1 MKLQK
6 FISYYK
12 PYKKI
17 FSLTLLCSLFVTV
30 STLCIPLIIKYITE
44 NLISNF
50 NDQNVKYVYLLG
62 GLMLLLIFIQFC
74 CHVFID
80 YYGHVMGA
88 KMEKDMSEELYEHIQ
103 KQPHSYFDNTSTGS
117 LMSRLTK
124 DLENLSELYHHG
136 PEDLL
141 MYMVRFVGAIIIL
154 SFIDIKLTII
164 LIFFVPLCI
173 IIYFYFLKKLSAIY
187 EQDKEKTGQIHGE
200 LENSLS
206 GIKVTKSF
214 TSEQYEHE
222 KYMTLNEESIN
233 IKKKVHKLEAY
244 YSEIVGSLMQ
254 AMPVVIIIA
263 GSLLIIKDELT
274 IPALLTFIL
283 YVGNITAPID
293 VFVRLSVQYNEGIS
307 GFNRFHS
314 LMGLE
319 PKIQNN
325 SELKLNSIEQI
336 EFKNINFK
344 YDDAHVLNNFNLSLP
359 KGQFVALVGP
369 SGSGKST
376 IANLLPRF
384 YDVDSGQI
392 LLNGLDIRD
401 INLNYLRNAI
411 SLVQQDVFIFSTS
424 AYENIKY
431 GNPDASMEDII
442 QAAKLANAHEFISDL
457 PDGYHTLLGE
467 KGAKLSGGQKQR
479 ISIARMFLKNPEIVI
494 FDEATSALDNFS
506 EQLVQQSL
514 EQLSQNRT
522 TIVIAHR
529 LTTIQN
535 ADIIYVIT
543 KNGIVESGT
552 HSELMNKDG
561 LYKKMYLQN
570 TSK

>member
-1 MKLQK
+1 
-6 FISYYK
+6 
-12 PYKKI
+12 
-17 FSLTLLCSLFVTV
+17 
-30 STLCIPLIIKYITE
+30 
-44 NLISNF
+44 
-50 NDQNVKYVYLLG
+50 
-62 GLMLLLIFIQFC
+62 
-74 CHVFID
+74 
-80 YYGHVMGA
+80 
-88 KMEKDMSEELYEHIQ
+88 
-103 KQPHSYFDNTSTGS
+103 
-117 LMSRLTK
+117 
-124 DLENLSELYHHG
+124 
-136 PEDLL
+136 
-141 MYMVRFVGAIIIL
+141 
-154 SFIDIKLTII
+154 
-164 LIFFVPLCI
+164 
-173 IIYFYFLKKLSAIY
+173 
-187 EQDKEKTGQIHGE
+187 
-200 LENSLS
+200 
-206 GIKVTKSF
+206 
-214 TSEQYEHE
+214 
-222 KYMTLNEESIN
+222 
-233 IKKKVHKLEAY
+233 
-244 YSEIVGSLMQ
+244 
-254 AMPVVIIIA
+254 
-263 GSLLIIKDELT
+263 
-274 IPALLTFIL
+274 
-283 YVGNITAPID
+283 
-293 VFVRLSVQYNEGIS
+293 
-307 GFNRFHS
+307 
-314 LMGLE
+314 
-319 PKIQNN
+319 
-325 SELKLNSIEQI
+325 NSIEQI

-344 YDDAHVLNNFNLSLP
+344 YDDTHVLNNFNLSLP

-411 SLVQQDVFIFSTS
+411 GLVQQDVFIFSTS

-442 QAAKLANAHEFISDL
+442 QASKLANAHEFISDL

-535 ADIIYVIT
+535 ADIICVIT